1 MSKVTI
7 LAAGTAIIAL
17 LLNPVGPDW
26 YTVSVLLAGI
36 GNYFWE
42 PWIMSNRIGS
52 AHALSMAIKSVC
64 SLITLYAMVGI
75 LVNIYHIIIWL

>member
-7 LAAGTAIIAL
+7 LAVGTATAAL
-17 LLNPVGPDW
+17 ILSPTGPDW

-36 GNYFWE
+36 GNYYWE

-52 AHALSMAIKSVC
+52 SQNLSMALKSIC

-75 LVNIYHIIIWL
+75 LVNIYHIITWL

>member
-7 LAAGTAIIAL
+7 LAAGTTIAAL
-17 LLNPVGPDW
+17 ILSPTGPDW

-36 GNYFWE
+36 GNYFCE
-42 PWIMSNRIGS
+42 PWVMSNKVGS
-52 AHALSMAIKSVC
+52 AQTLSTAVKSMC

-75 LVNIYHIIIWL
+75 LVNIYHIIMWL